1 MTIQKSICICGSMAF
16 IDEME
21 SIAIVLRKTGYA
33 VATPVREELS
43 TNWDSLSE
51 AESLALKKNYID
63 GHLATIKQSDL
74 VLLANYS
81 KNDIAGYIGAN
92 SLMEAAFA
100 YALGVPV
107 AYLKPIGEQPCRLEA
122 LSISQTVIGEDVCDV
137 DSFAVILTNSRCS
150 SCSLLL

>member
-1 MTIQKSICICGSMAF
+1 MANQKSICICGSMAF

-21 SIAIVLRKTGYA
+21 AIAEVLRKAGYA
-33 VATPVREELS
+33 VATPVREESS
-43 TNWDSLSE
+43 TNWNSLSE
-51 AESLALKKNYID
+51 AESLARKKHYID

-81 KNDIAGYIGAN
+81 KNGIDGYIGAN

-107 AYLKPIGEQPCRLEA
+107 AYLKAIGEQPCRLEA
-122 LSISQTVIGEDVCDV
+122 LSISQTVVGEDVCGV
-137 DSFAVILTNSRCS
+137 DGLFE
-150 SCSLLL
+150 

>member
-1 MTIQKSICICGSMAF
+1 MAF

-21 SIAIVLRKTGYA
+21 SIAIVLRKAGYV
-33 VATPVREELS
+33 VATPVREDLS

-51 AESLALKKNYID
+51 AESFALKKGYID
-63 GHLATIKQSDL
+63 KHVAEIKLSDL

-81 KNDIAGYIGAN
+81 KNGTSGYIGAN

-107 AYLKPIGEQPCRLEA
+107 AYLKAIGEQPCRLEA
-122 LSISQTVIGEDVCDV
+122 LSISQTVIGEDMREV
-137 DSFAVILTNSRCS
+137 DRLFK
-150 SCSLLL
+150 